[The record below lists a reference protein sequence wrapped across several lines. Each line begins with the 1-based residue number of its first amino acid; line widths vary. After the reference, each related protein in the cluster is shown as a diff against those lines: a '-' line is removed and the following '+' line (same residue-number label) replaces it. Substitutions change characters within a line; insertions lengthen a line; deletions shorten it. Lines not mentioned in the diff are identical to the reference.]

1 VPEEY
6 EGISRILQHPNIAG
20 ELRIEHPY
28 RKPVIAIVNILGMTV
43 LSEVADSP
51 IHVMSVHQLP
61 SGFYSI
67 LIGNEIL
74 PLIIAN

>member
-1 VPEEY
+1 M
-6 EGISRILQHPNIAG
+6 SRILQHPVAD

-28 RKPVIAIVNILGMTV
+28 RKPIIAIVNILGMTV
-43 LSEVADSP
+43 LSEIADSP
-51 IHVMSVHQLP
+51 IHAMSVRQLP

-74 PLIIAN
+74 PFIIAY